1 MPSAQSLAYHHLTV
15 NDFHRMGEAGIL
27 HEDDRVELIDGVII
41 DMAPIGSLHASQV
54 NHLTH
59 RLVPAVSGR
68 AIVAPQNPLHLGTSS
83 EPQSDV
89 IVLRYRA
96 DFYAAAHPEPS
107 DVLLLIEVADT
118 SLSYDR
124 DVKIPLYARHAIPEV
139 WLIDVQNQR
148 VEVFRQPHPNG
159 YQAVL
164 QPANTER
171 LRPVLLPDIS
181 VLVAD
186 LWGSTHE

>member
-1 MPSAQSLAYHHLTV
+1 MQLAPSVAYHTLTV
-15 NDFHRMGEAGIL
+15 DDFRRLGEVGIL
-27 HEDDRVELIDGVII
+27 HEDDRVELIDGVMI

-54 NHLTH
+54 NHLTN

-68 AIVAPQNPLHLGTSS
+68 AIIAPQNPLHLDTAS
-83 EPQSDV
+83 EPQPD
-89 IVLRYRA
+89 IMVLRHRA
-96 DFYAAAHPEPS
+96 DFYAAAHPQPS

-124 DVKIPLYARHAIPEV
+124 DIKIPLYAHHAIPEA
-139 WLIDVQNQR
+139 WLIDVQSQR

-159 YQAVL
+159 YQSVL
-164 QPANTER
+164 QPANTEY
-171 LRPVLLPDIS
+171 LRPLLLPEIS

-186 LWGSTHE
+186 LWGNAHE